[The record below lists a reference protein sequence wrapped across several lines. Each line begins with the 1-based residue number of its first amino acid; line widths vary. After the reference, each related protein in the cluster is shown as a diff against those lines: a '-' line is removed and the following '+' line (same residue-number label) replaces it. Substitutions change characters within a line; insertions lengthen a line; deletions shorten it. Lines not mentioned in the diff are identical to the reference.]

1 MDLMLARKANYS
13 ELVRAARGDIPADLL
28 LQGGR
33 ILNVMTGEILRGDL
47 LIHKGFIVSVFPRDG
62 KARRTIDAT
71 GTTAIPAFI
80 DPHVHVESS
89 MVLPPD
95 YAAAVAA
102 QGTGTVFADPHEIV
116 NVMGIDG
123 FDMMNGNT
131 AGLPLRLF
139 FDISTCV
146 PSKRGAESSGAD
158 IRAPEIRAMA
168 RRGGRKLGEL
178 MSYDEIVRLDPV
190 LTGIVRAGWELGLP
204 RDSHFPMIDLLGGV
218 FTSLGPLQ
226 KGGVFGGIIA
236 ASLTGIRALNAIPF
250 NIIVRQFRKT
260 GYRDLDAYLTALG
273 PTADHETYGPEMQV
287 KLDHGMQLIISSH
300 IFMFGPM
307 TPLLLQGVRRLKHKE
322 SIGMCTDD
330 IWPDDL
336 TAKGGMAG
344 LIRDLARNGI
354 DPVDAIRFATV
365 NNARRLAAA
374 GIPEAALIGALSPGM
389 AADIV
394 LVEGPL
400 GRMKIKTVLHEGAVV
415 AENGKLASPVPKA
428 RIPAK
433 ALKTVHVP
441 PIRAEMFRIRAPINA
456 DAGVRARILAMPKPP
471 ALPFPDLVEETVPV
485 KSGYLDPVGYI
496 LIAVFNRYKKPALDR
511 GRPGNPA
518 PPVIGLIKGYT
529 LKEGAVASTLAHD
542 SHNLIVLGTNPED
555 MAVAAAKVAGTHG
568 GMAAARNGSI
578 LASLAFP
585 VGGIMTNR
593 PLAEIAAGAAE
604 FRKAIGSLG
613 LDPSS
618 PILPFA
624 VFSLPAGPGAKVT
637 DRGIWDGNNR
647 KMVTLLA

>member
-1 MDLMLARKANYS
+1 MDLIQSHLANYA
-13 ELVRAARGDIPADLL
+13 ELVRAARGDAPADLL

-33 ILNVMTGEILRGDL
+33 ILNVLTGEILRGDL
-47 LIHKGFIVSVFPRDG
+47 LVHKGFIVSVYPRNAA
-62 KARRTIDAT
+62 ARRTIDAS
-71 GTTAIPAFI
+71 GTVAIPAFI

-116 NVMGIDG
+116 NVMGVAG
-123 FDMMNGNT
+123 FTMMNGNT
-131 AGLPLRLF
+131 AGLPLRMF
-139 FDISTCV
+139 FDVSTCI
-146 PSKRGAESSGAD
+146 PSRRGAETSGAD
-158 IRAPEIRAMA
+158 IRAPQVRAMA
-168 RRGGRKLGEL
+168 RLGGRKLGEL
-178 MSYDEIVRLDPV
+178 MSYDDIVRLDPV
-190 LTGIVRAGWELGLP
+190 MTAIVRAGWELGLP

-218 FTSLGPLQ
+218 FTALGPLQ
-226 KGGVFGGIIA
+226 KAGVFGGMIA

-250 NIIVRQFRKT
+250 HIIVREFRKS

-287 KLDHGMQLIISSH
+287 KLDHGMHQIISSH

-307 TPLLLQGVRRLKHKE
+307 TPLLLAGVRRQKYKE
-322 SIGMCTDD
+322 MIGMCTDD

-344 LIRDLARNGI
+344 VIRDLARNGI
-354 DPVDAIRFATV
+354 DPIDAIRFATV

-400 GRMKIKTVLHEGAVV
+400 ARMKIRTVLHDGAVV
-415 AENGKLASPVPKA
+415 AEHGKLVSPVPKA
-428 RIPAK
+428 RIPAR
-433 ALKTVHVP
+433 ALNTVRVP
-441 PIRAEMFRIRAPINA
+441 PIRAGMFRIRAPKPDVSGA
-456 DAGVRARILAMPKPP
+456 RARILAMPRPP
-471 ALPFPDLVEETVPV
+471 ALPFADLIEEMVPV

-496 LIAVFNRYKKPALDR
+496 TIAVFNRYQKA
-511 GRPGNPA
+511 PA
-518 PPVIGLIKGYT
+518 PPMLGLIKGYT

-555 MAVAAAKVAGTHG
+555 MALAAAKVVETKG
-568 GMAAARNGSI
+568 GMAAARGGKI
-578 LASLAFP
+578 LANLAFP

-593 PLAEIAAGAAE
+593 PLPEIAAGAME

-637 DRGIWDGNNR
+637 DRGIWDGENGR
-647 KMVTLLA
+647 LVGLLV

>member
-1 MDLMLARKANYS
+1 MNLMRSRTAHYE
-13 ELVRAARGDIPADLL
+13 ELVRAARGDTQADLL

-33 ILNVMTGEILRGDL
+33 ILNVMTGEVLRGDL
-47 LIHKGFIVSVFPRDG
+47 LVHKGFIVSVFPRDA
-62 KARRTIDAT
+62 KARRTIDAR
-71 GTTAIPAFI
+71 GTIAIPAFI

-116 NVMGIDG
+116 NVMGVDG
-123 FDMMNGNT
+123 FNLMNGNT
-131 AGLPLRLF
+131 GGLPLRMF

-146 PSKRGAESSGAD
+146 PSKRAAESSGAD
-158 IRAPEIRAMA
+158 IRAPQVRAMA
-168 RRGGRKLGEL
+168 KLGGRKLGEL

-190 LTGIVRAGWELGLP
+190 MTAIVRAGWELGLP

-218 FTSLGPLQ
+218 FTTLGPLQ
-226 KGGVFGGIIA
+226 KAGVFGGIIA
-236 ASLTGIRALNAIPF
+236 ATLTRIRALNAIPF
-250 NIIVRQFRKT
+250 NIIVHQFRKS

-287 KLDHGMQLIISSH
+287 KLDHGMHQIISSH

-307 TPLLLQGVRRLKHKE
+307 APLLLQGVRRQKYKE
-322 SIGMCTDD
+322 MIGMCTDD

-344 LIRDLARNGI
+344 VIRDLARNGI

-374 GIPEAALIGALSPGM
+374 GIPEAALIGALTPGM

-400 GRMKIKTVLHEGAVV
+400 HKLKIKTVLHEGAVV
-415 AENGKLASPVPKA
+415 AENGKLSSPVPKA
-428 RIPAK
+428 RIPAR
-433 ALKTVHVP
+433 ALNTVRVP
-441 PIRAEMFRIRAPINA
+441 AIRADMFRIRAPKSPA
-456 DAGVRARILAMPKPP
+456 SGARARILSMPKPP

-485 KSGYLDPVGYI
+485 QSGYLDPAGYI
-496 LIAVFNRYKKPALDR
+496 LIAVFNRYNKK
-511 GRPGNPA
+511 PA
-518 PPVIGLIKGYT
+518 PPVIGLIKGYS

-542 SHNLIVLGTNPED
+542 SHNLIVLGTNSED
-555 MAVAAAKVAGTHG
+555 MAAAASKVVQTKG
-568 GMAAARNGSI
+568 GMAAANGGKI

-585 VGGIMTNR
+585 VGGIMTDR
-593 PLAEIAAGAAE
+593 PLSEIAAGAAE

-613 LDPSS
+613 LDPAS

-624 VFSLPAGPGAKVT
+624 VFSLPAGPGAKIT
-637 DRGIWDGNNR
+637 DRGIWDGNNQ
-647 KMVTLLA
+647 KLVTVVV

>member
-1 MDLMLARKANYS
+1 MNLMQTRMSRYE

-33 ILNVMTGEILRGDL
+33 ILNVMTGEILRGDVL
-47 LIHKGFIVSVFPRDG
+47 VHKGFIVSVFPRG
-62 KARRTIDAT
+62 AKARRTIDAT
-71 GTTAIPAFI
+71 GTIAIPAFI

-116 NVMGIDG
+116 NVMGVEG
-123 FDMMNGNT
+123 FTMMNGNT
-131 AGLPLRLF
+131 AGLPLRMF

-146 PSKRGAESSGAD
+146 PSKRAAESSGAD
-158 IRAPEIRAMA
+158 IRAPQVRAMA
-168 RRGGRKLGEL
+168 RAGGRKLGEL

-218 FTSLGPLQ
+218 FTTLGPLQ
-226 KGGVFGGIIA
+226 KAGVFGGIIA
-236 ASLTGIRALNAIPF
+236 ASLTRIRALNAIPF
-250 NIIVRQFRKT
+250 NIIVAQFRKA

-307 TPLLLQGVRRLKHKE
+307 TPLLLAGVRRLKYKE

-344 LIRDLARNGI
+344 VIRDLARNGI
-354 DPVDAIRFATV
+354 DPVDAIRFATI

-394 LVEGPL
+394 LVEG
-400 GRMKIKTVLHEGAVV
+400 
-415 AENGKLASPVPKA
+415 
-428 RIPAK
+428 
-433 ALKTVHVP
+433 
-441 PIRAEMFRIRAPINA
+441 
-456 DAGVRARILAMPKPP
+456 
-471 ALPFPDLVEETVPV
+471 
-485 KSGYLDPVGYI
+485 
-496 LIAVFNRYKKPALDR
+496 
-511 GRPGNPA
+511 
-518 PPVIGLIKGYT
+518 
-529 LKEGAVASTLAHD
+529 
-542 SHNLIVLGTNPED
+542 
-555 MAVAAAKVAGTHG
+555 
-568 GMAAARNGSI
+568 AARQS
-578 LASLAFP
+578 
-585 VGGIMTNR
+585 
-593 PLAEIAAGAAE
+593 
-604 FRKAIGSLG
+604 
-613 LDPSS
+613 
-618 PILPFA
+618 
-624 VFSLPAGPGAKVT
+624 
-637 DRGIWDGNNR
+637 
-647 KMVTLLA
+647 

>member
-1 MDLMLARKANYS
+1 MNLMQSRTAHYE
-13 ELVRAARGDIPADLL
+13 ELVRAARGDTQADLL

-33 ILNVMTGEILRGDL
+33 ILNVMTGEVLRGDL
-47 LIHKGFIVSVFPRDG
+47 LVHKGFIVSVFPRDA
-62 KARRTIDAT
+62 KARRTIDAR
-71 GTTAIPAFI
+71 GTIAIPAFI

-116 NVMGIDG
+116 NVMGVDG
-123 FDMMNGNT
+123 FNLMNGNT
-131 AGLPLRLF
+131 GGLPLRMF

-146 PSKRGAESSGAD
+146 PSKRAAESSGAD
-158 IRAPEIRAMA
+158 IRAPQVRAMA
-168 RRGGRKLGEL
+168 KLGGRKLGEL

-190 LTGIVRAGWELGLP
+190 MTAIVRAGWELGLP

-218 FTSLGPLQ
+218 FTTLGPLQ
-226 KGGVFGGIIA
+226 KAGVFGGIIA
-236 ASLTGIRALNAIPF
+236 ATLTRIRALNAIPF
-250 NIIVRQFRKT
+250 NIIVHQFRKS

-287 KLDHGMQLIISSH
+287 KLDHGMHQIISSH

-307 TPLLLQGVRRLKHKE
+307 APLLLQGVRRQKYKE
-322 SIGMCTDD
+322 MIGMCTDD

-344 LIRDLARNGI
+344 VIRDLARNGI

-374 GIPEAALIGALSPGM
+374 GIPEAALIGALTPGM

-400 GRMKIKTVLHEGAVV
+400 HKLKIKTVLHEGAVV
-415 AENGKLASPVPKA
+415 AENGKLSSPVPKA
-428 RIPAK
+428 RIPAR
-433 ALKTVHVP
+433 ALNTVRVP
-441 PIRAEMFRIRAPINA
+441 AIRADMFRIRAPKSTA
-456 DAGVRARILAMPKPP
+456 TSARARILSMPKPP

-485 KSGYLDPVGYI
+485 QSGYLDPAGYS
-496 LIAVFNRYKKPALDR
+496 LIAVFNRYNKK
-511 GRPGNPA
+511 PA
-518 PPVIGLIKGYT
+518 PPVIGLIKGYS

-542 SHNLIVLGTNPED
+542 SHNLIVLGTNSED
-555 MAVAAAKVAGTHG
+555 MAAAASKVVQTKG
-568 GMAAARNGSI
+568 GMAAANGGKI

-585 VGGIMTNR
+585 VGGIMTDR
-593 PLAEIAAGAAE
+593 PLSEIAAGAAE

-613 LDPSS
+613 LDPAS

-624 VFSLPAGPGAKVT
+624 VFSLPAGPGAKIT
-637 DRGIWDGNNR
+637 DRGIWDGNNQ
-647 KMVTLLA
+647 KLVTVVV